1 MKRLTAIA
9 IGVALLTGAAG
20 AAVGAGAAL
29 VKTGNLVLR
38 ADGGF
43 EPRTLP
49 RNSYVPIDFQGYAS
63 VKSVDGSVPVA
74 VQQAVIDFDRDGR
87 LSTAGLPHCDP
98 ARLREATPAQAR
110 SRCAKAIVGK
120 GHVGATIGL
129 AGVQLRVKS
138 PLTIFNGPRQGGHPT
153 AILHARIAVPAVQT
167 FVITVPIE
175 RISGAFR
182 YRATIDVPPIA
193 GGLGSLTRI
202 DVKIGR
208 RYRFKGSKRSYVAA
222 RCRDNVLQT
231 HGRFTFA
238 DGTIIYGD
246 VFKGCTVR
254 NR

>member
-1 MKRLTAIA
+1 MKRLVAIA
-9 IGVALLTGAAG
+9 IGVALL
-20 AAVGAGAAL
+20 VGTTAAGAAL
-29 VKTGNLVLR
+29 VRTGNLVLR

-43 EPRTLP
+43 EPRILP

-87 LSTAGLPHCDP
+87 LSTAGLPRCDP
-98 ARLREATPAQAR
+98 ARLQEATPAEAR

-120 GHVGATIGL
+120 GHVGASIALDGGGRL
-129 AGVQLRVKS
+129 QVKS

-153 AILHARIAVPAVQT
+153 AILHARITAPAVQT

-193 GGLGSLTRI
+193 AGHGSLTQI

-238 DGTIIYGD
+238 DGVIIYGD

>member
-1 MKRLTAIA
+1 MKRLVAIA
-9 IGVALLTGAAG
+9 IGVALL
-20 AAVGAGAAL
+20 VGTTAAGAAL
-29 VKTGNLVLR
+29 VRTGNLVLR

-43 EPRTLP
+43 EPRILP

-87 LSTAGLPHCDP
+87 LSTAGLPRCDP
-98 ARLREATPAQAR
+98 ARLQEATPAEAR

-120 GHVGATIGL
+120 GHVGASIALDGGRL
-129 AGVQLRVKS
+129 QVKS

-153 AILHARIAVPAVQT
+153 AILHARITAPAVQT

-193 GGLGSLTRI
+193 AGRGSLTQI

-238 DGTIIYGD
+238 DGVIIYGD